1 MSWQPPSPN
10 GGAPDTRMQINIE
23 KVGQMNI
30 AQTEFGEP
38 KDFVKAKVRDYM
50 CEATQDFIRS
60 SPFVIIATADG
71 DGNCDA
77 SPKGGKPGF
86 VKVLD
91 DKRLL
96 VPDIAGNKL
105 FQGFENLETNPKAG
119 LIFMIPGC
127 DVTFRVNGRATR
139 VTKSDDKLKDIN
151 VEAFFSDDN
160 TKILQATLIEV
171 DQTYIHCP
179 RAFLF
184 SSFWDTETIA
194 ANKNANVTKDW
205 GTRWRKTFG

>member
-1 MSWQPPSPN
+1 
-10 GGAPDTRMQINIE
+10 
-23 KVGQMNI
+23 MNI
-30 AQTEFGEP
+30 AQQEFGEP
-38 KDFVKAKVRDYM
+38 NEFVKGKVRDFM
-50 CEATQDFIRS
+50 CEATQDFIRAA
-60 SPFVIIATADG
+60 PFMILATADS

-96 VPDIAGNKL
+96 IPDIAGNRL
-105 FQGFENLETNPKAG
+105 FMGFANMETNPKAG

-139 VTKSDDKLKDIN
+139 ITKSDDGLKDLDA
-151 VEAFFSDDN
+151 EAFFADEH
-160 TKILQATLIEV
+160 TKILQGTLIEV
-171 DQTYIHCP
+171 DNTFIHCP

-184 SSFWDTETIA
+184 SEFWNTDTIA
-194 ANKNANVTKDW
+194 ANQEANITADW
-205 GTRWRKTFG
+205 GLRWRKTFG